1 MSTTPEKKKH
11 PLPRK
16 RESGTLPRIFATGN
30 IPFPHKRE
38 SSQTTYR
45 HRRTLSRE
53 CLNWARINLFSSP
66 LNTLLTLACACLV
79 LMIGIP
85 LVNWLFINAYWTGST
100 PADCPDKTA
109 ACWPFVR
116 ARFDQFMY
124 GLYPATERWRVNL
137 GLALIILSA
146 LPLFIPRFPGKRR
159 VVVFAVITWPLIGA
173 LLFLGGNFGLAYVE
187 TGKWGGFFLTVITAL
202 FVLSTSLPLAVMLA
216 LGRCSSIPLV
226 RVCCATW
233 IELWRSVPALVVLFV
248 AIIMFPL
255 FMPEEMEIDKLLR
268 ALGALTIL
276 MSCYMAE
283 AIRGALQS
291 IPKGQYEAAEALG
304 LGYWRRTFLVVLPQA
319 FPVALPQITSNF
331 IGLFKETTVL
341 LIIGLFDLLGMVQN
355 AASDPAWLSPGV
367 SATGYLFV
375 ALFFW
380 LFCFSLSRYSAWL
393 ERKASVYKT
402 QNG

>member
-1 MSTTPEKKKH
+1 M
-11 PLPRK
+11 
-16 RESGTLPRIFATGN
+16 
-30 IPFPHKRE
+30 
-38 SSQTTYR
+38 
-45 HRRTLSRE
+45 
-53 CLNWARINLFSSP
+53 NWLRNNLFSSP
-66 LNTLLTLACACLV
+66 LNTVLTLACVCLIV
-79 LMIGIP
+79 MAGVP
-85 LVNWLFINAYWTGST
+85 LVNWLVLDAYWSGST

-124 GLYPATERWRVNL
+124 GLYPQAERWRINL
-137 GLALIILSA
+137 GLGLIILLA
-146 LPLFIPRFPGKRR
+146 VPLLIPRVPAKRWLIPLL
-159 VVVFAVITWPLIGA
+159 VIACPLIGMG
-173 LLFLGGNFGLAYVE
+173 LFLGGNFGLVYVE
-187 TGKWGGFFLTVITAL
+187 TGNWGGFFLTVVTAL
-202 FVLSTSLPLAVMLA
+202 FVLSTSLPIAVMLA

-304 LGYWRRTFLVVLPQA
+304 LGYWRRTFLVILPQA

-367 SATGYLFV
+367 SATGYLFA

-402 QNG
+402 NNS

>member
-1 MSTTPEKKKH
+1 MG
-11 PLPRK
+11 R
-16 RESGTLPRIFATGN
+16 
-30 IPFPHKRE
+30 
-38 SSQTTYR
+38 
-45 HRRTLSRE
+45 
-53 CLNWARINLFSSP
+53 
-66 LNTLLTLACACLV
+66 
-79 LMIGIP
+79 
-85 LVNWLFINAYWTGST
+85 
-100 PADCPDKTA
+100 
-109 ACWPFVR
+109 
-116 ARFDQFMY
+116 
-124 GLYPATERWRVNL
+124 
-137 GLALIILSA
+137 
-146 LPLFIPRFPGKRR
+146 
-159 VVVFAVITWPLIGA
+159 
-173 LLFLGGNFGLAYVE
+173 
-187 TGKWGGFFLTVITAL
+187 FFLTVITAL
-202 FVLSTSLPLAVMLA
+202 FVLSTSLPIAVMLA

-255 FMPEEMEIDKLLR
+255 FMPEEIEIDKLLR
-268 ALGALTIL
+268 ALCALTVL

-291 IPKGQYEAAEALG
+291 IPRGQYEAAEALG
-304 LGYWRRTFLVVLPQA
+304 LGYWRRTFLVILPQA

-355 AASDPAWLSPGV
+355 AASDPTWISPGV

-393 ERKASVYKT
+393 ERKSLVYKT
-402 QNG
+402 Q

>member
-1 MSTTPEKKKH
+1 MNVTVSTKF
-11 PLPRK
+11 R
-16 RESGTLPRIFATGN
+16 A
-30 IPFPHKRE
+30 
-38 SSQTTYR
+38 
-45 HRRTLSRE
+45 
-53 CLNWARINLFSSP
+53 CLDWTRDNLFSSP
-66 LNTLLTLACACLV
+66 LNTVLTLACVGLII
-79 LMIGIP
+79 MIGVP
-85 LVNWLFINAYWTGST
+85 LVNWLFVNAYWSGAT
-100 PADCPDKTA
+100 PADCPDKSA

-124 GLYPATERWRVNL
+124 GLYPEAERWRIHL
-137 GLALIILSA
+137 GLGLIILVA
-146 LPLFIPRFPGKRR
+146 APLFIPGFPAKRWLIP
-159 VVVFAVITWPLIGA
+159 VLVIACPLLGTG
-173 LLFLGGNFGLAYVE
+173 LFLGGVFGLEYVE
-187 TGKWGGFFLTVITAL
+187 TGRWGGFFLTVITAL
-202 FVLSTSLPLAVMLA
+202 FVLSTSLPIAVMLA

-255 FMPEEMEIDKLLR
+255 FMPEEIEIDKLLR
-268 ALGALTIL
+268 ALCALTVL

-304 LGYWRRTFLVVLPQA
+304 LGYWRRTFLVILPQA

-355 AASDPAWLSPGV
+355 AASDPTWISPGV

-380 LFCFSLSRYSAWL
+380 LFCFSLSRYSARL
-393 ERKASVYKT
+393 ERKSLIYKT
-402 QNG
+402 Q

>member
-1 MSTTPEKKKH
+1 MSSW
-11 PLPRK
+11 LR
-16 RESGTLPRIFATGN
+16 N
-30 IPFPHKRE
+30 
-38 SSQTTYR
+38 
-45 HRRTLSRE
+45 
-53 CLNWARINLFSSP
+53 NLFSSP
-66 LNTLLTLACACLV
+66 LNTALTLVCAGLIV
-79 LMIGIP
+79 MVGVP
-85 LVNWLFINAYWTGST
+85 LVNWLIIDAYWTGST

-124 GLYPATERWRVNL
+124 GLYPQAERWRVNL
-137 GLALIILSA
+137 GLVLIFLTA
-146 LPLFIPRFPGKRR
+146 LPLFIPRFPGKRW
-159 VVVFAVITWPLIGA
+159 ALALPLIAWPLIGTF
-173 LLFLGGNFGLAYVE
+173 LFLGGHGGLVYVE
-187 TGKWGGFFLTVITAL
+187 TGSWGGFFLTVITAL
-202 FVLSTSLPLAVMLA
+202 FVLSTSLPIAVMLA
-216 LGRCSSIPLV
+216 LGRRSSIPLI

-255 FMPEEMEIDKLLR
+255 FMPEEIKIDKLLR

-291 IPKGQYEAAEALG
+291 IPRGQFEAAEALG
-304 LGYWRRTFLVVLPQA
+304 MGYWQRMFLVILPQA

-341 LIIGLFDLLGMVQN
+341 LIIGLFDLLGMVQS

-367 SATGYLFV
+367 SATGYLFAAV
-375 ALFFW
+375 FFW
-380 LFCFSLSRYSAWL
+380 SFGFGLSRYSAWL
-393 ERKASVYKT
+393 ERKASIYKARA
-402 QNG
+402 G

>member
-1 MSTTPEKKKH
+1 MNVTVAAKF
-11 PLPRK
+11 RV
-16 RESGTLPRIFATGN
+16 
-30 IPFPHKRE
+30 
-38 SSQTTYR
+38 
-45 HRRTLSRE
+45 
-53 CLNWARINLFSSP
+53 CLDWTRANLFSSP
-66 LNTLLTLACACLV
+66 LNSVLTLACACLIV
-79 LMIGIP
+79 MIGIP
-85 LVNWLFINAYWTGST
+85 LVNWLFVNAYWSGTT
-100 PADCPDKTA
+100 PADCPDKSA
-109 ACWPFVR
+109 ACWPFIR

-124 GLYPATERWRVNL
+124 GLYPDTERWRINL
-137 GLALIILSA
+137 GMGLIILFA
-146 LPLFIPRFPGKRR
+146 VPLFIPRFPAKRWLIP
-159 VVVFAVITWPLIGA
+159 VLIIAYPLIGMG
-173 LLFLGGNFGLAYVE
+173 LFLGGHFGLTYVE
-187 TGKWGGFFLTVITAL
+187 TGKWGGFFLTLVTAF
-202 FVLSTSLPLAVMLA
+202 FVLSTSLPIAVLLA
-216 LGRCSSIPLV
+216 LGRRSSIPLV
-226 RVCCATW
+226 RICCATW

-255 FMPEEMEIDKLLR
+255 FMPEDLEIDKLLR

-304 LGYWRRTFLVVLPQA
+304 LGYWRRTFLVILPQA

-355 AASDPAWLSPGV
+355 AASDPTWLSPGV

-393 ERKASVYKT
+393 EKKSLLYKT
-402 QNG
+402 Q

>member
-1 MSTTPEKKKH
+1 MKTGKNS
-11 PLPRK
+11 PLFLALVSSFRRK
-16 RESGTLPRIFATGN
+16 P
-30 IPFPHKRE
+30 E
-38 SSQTTYR
+38 SSEITDCRRQTIFR
-45 HRRTLSRE
+45 AVPGWLRK
-53 CLNWARINLFSSP
+53 NLFSSP
-66 LNTLLTLACACLV
+66 LNTVLTLACACLIV
-79 LMIGIP
+79 IAGVP
-85 LVNWLFINAYWTGST
+85 LVNWLVIDAYWTGST

-124 GLYPATERWRVNL
+124 GLYPETERWRVNL
-137 GLALIILSA
+137 GLGLIILSA

-159 VVVFAVITWPLIGA
+159 VVVLAVIAWPLIGA
-173 LLFLGGNFGLAYVE
+173 LLFLGGHGGLAYVE
-187 TGKWGGFFLTVITAL
+187 TGRWGGFFLTVVTAL
-202 FVLSTSLPLAVMLA
+202 FVLSTSLPIAVLLA
-216 LGRCSSIPLV
+216 LGRRSSIPLV

-255 FMPEEMEIDKLLR
+255 FMPEGLEIDKLLR

-291 IPKGQYEAAEALG
+291 VPKGQFEAAEALG
-304 LGYWRRTFLVVLPQA
+304 LGYWQRTFLVILPQA

-341 LIIGLFDLLGMVQN
+341 LIIGLFDLLGMVQS

-367 SATGYLFV
+367 SATGYLFA

-393 ERKASVYKT
+393 ERKASVYKA
-402 QNG
+402 QSG